1 MALYKVANSFPT
13 CDRYACLPTARTV
26 SAPMHSTSSDKKGS
40 ISSNALRDEEAKT
53 NCFAMVILAFA
64 SADVEVLVLV
74 LVLVLVVVVD
84 MLMRVLEAPPLASGT
99 KHCSLEIKP

>member
-1 MALYKVANSFPT
+1 
-13 CDRYACLPTARTV
+13 
-26 SAPMHSTSSDKKGS
+26 MHSTSSDKKGS

-64 SADVEVLVLV
+64 SADVEVLVV
-74 LVLVLVVVVD
+74 VVVLVVVLD